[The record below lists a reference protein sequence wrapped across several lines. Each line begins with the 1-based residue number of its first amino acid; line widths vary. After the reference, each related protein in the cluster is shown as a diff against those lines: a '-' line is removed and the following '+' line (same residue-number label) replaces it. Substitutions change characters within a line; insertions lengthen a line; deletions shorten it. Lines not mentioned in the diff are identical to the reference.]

1 MKYCHHVDTAILQSA
16 PSSGGKIEVK
26 IDYSEV
32 TNLNSTYSNRIE
44 DWKKKLTEKDG
55 IILELR
61 KKITELE
68 AEIEKLKSELVSKSI

>member
-1 MKYCHHVDTAILQSA
+1 M
-16 PSSGGKIEVK
+16 K

-68 AEIEKLKSELVSKSI
+68 AEIEKLKSELVSKSISPWHISLVL

>member
-1 MKYCHHVDTAILQSA
+1 MFCLKYCLHVDTAILQSA

-68 AEIEKLKSELVSKSI
+68 AEIEKLKSE

>member
-1 MKYCHHVDTAILQSA
+1 M
-16 PSSGGKIEVK
+16 K

-68 AEIEKLKSELVSKSI
+68 AEIEKLKSELVSKSIYYQICLIFIRYHTPPEG

>member
-1 MKYCHHVDTAILQSA
+1 MILCLKYCLHVDTAILQSA

-68 AEIEKLKSELVSKSI
+68 AEIEKLKSE

>member
-1 MKYCHHVDTAILQSA
+1 M
-16 PSSGGKIEVK
+16 K

-44 DWKKKLTEKDG
+44 EWKKNLTEKDG

-68 AEIEKLKSELVSKSI
+68 AEIEKLKSELV